1 MTAILNDADI
11 AIAGAGPAGQA
22 LASLLIRGGFPAAR
36 IAVFDAK
43 TAEQSQQ
50 DVRTI
55 ALSAG
60 SRQILEQ
67 AGGWPVRAT
76 AIHEIHVSRR
86 GHFGRTLIRHE
97 DYQLPALG
105 YVARYGDIIR
115 PLEQALQPSDVQ
127 FLRPVKIT
135 GLQEQHDHVQIQT
148 VSADGR
154 THQYAAGMVIQ
165 AEGGTFTD
173 QEARGQRRD
182 YDQTAVIAHVCFS
195 GSIAHRAFE
204 RFTDQG
210 PLALLPEDD
219 GYALVWCVRPE
230 LAEQLMQLD
239 DAAFCA
245 ALQQAFGQRL
255 GSISSISKRNAFPL
269 GLNAQHSA
277 SARIVSIG
285 NAAQTLH
292 PVAGQGLNLG
302 LRDVSVLAR
311 AILQNGTQTEAAIQD
326 FMRLRG
332 TDRQLTIGL
341 TDTLARIFASSPD
354 GSLRQSLLGAGLALL
369 DVLPPARHALAGHM
383 MYGWRN

>member
-1 MTAILNDADI
+1 
-11 AIAGAGPAGQA
+11 
-22 LASLLIRGGFPAAR
+22 
-36 IAVFDAK
+36 
-43 TAEQSQQ
+43 
-50 DVRTI
+50 
-55 ALSAG
+55 
-60 SRQILEQ
+60 
-67 AGGWPVRAT
+67 
-76 AIHEIHVSRR
+76 
-86 GHFGRTLIRHE
+86 
-97 DYQLPALG
+97 
-105 YVARYGDIIR
+105 
-115 PLEQALQPSDVQ
+115 
-127 FLRPVKIT
+127 
-135 GLQEQHDHVQIQT
+135 
-148 VSADGR
+148 
-154 THQYAAGMVIQ
+154 
-165 AEGGTFTD
+165 
-173 QEARGQRRD
+173 
-182 YDQTAVIAHVCFS
+182 VIAHVCFS

-311 AILQNGTQTEAAIQD
+311 AIAKRHANRSRNSGFYA
-326 FMRLRG
+326 
-332 TDRQLTIGL
+332 
-341 TDTLARIFASSPD
+341 
-354 GSLRQSLLGAGLALL
+354 
-369 DVLPPARHALAGHM
+369 PARH
-383 MYGWRN
+383 